1 MTNLPET
8 TSSPQASVVVPCYRC
23 EDVLPHQLEAL
34 SRQRLEEPW
43 EVILVDNG
51 GNANLAELAASH
63 RHRLPQL
70 RVVDAHE
77 RQGAA
82 FARNAGAAAA
92 RGELLLFVDADDEVG
107 EGWLATM
114 VAALAEHPFVACR
127 MDFDKLNPE
136 DAARARSSLQQEG
149 LQRYT
154 YPDFLPH
161 AAGGTLGIRKSVHE
175 AVGGFDT
182 SLLMLEDTDYCWRVQ
197 LAGYDFAFVPAAVVH
212 YRLRETL
219 RGAAKQAFA
228 YGEYNVKLYRRYRA
242 EGMGAITVWRGLRA
256 WYYLLRSLPRL
267 FDGRARARTVW
278 SLVWRLGRLYG
289 SLRYRVFAI

>member
-1 MTNLPET
+1 MKH
-8 TSSPQASVVVPCYRC
+8 SIIIPCYNSAALLA
-23 EDVLPHQLEAL
+23 EQLAAL
-34 SRQRLEEPW
+34 SCQRWDEPW
-43 EVILVDNG
+43 EVIVADNG
-51 GNANLAELAASH
+51 STDDPAAVVA
-63 RHRLPQL
+63 RFQERLPNL
-70 RVVDAHE
+70 RLIDASA
-77 RQGAA
+77 RPGAA
-82 FARNAGAAAA
+82 FARNQGAKAA
-92 RGELLLFVDADDEVG
+92 RGEQLSFLDADDVAG
-107 EGWLATM
+107 EGWLAAIG
-114 VAALAEHPFVACR
+114 AALERHDFVASR
-127 MDFDKLNPE
+127 HDFSRLNPP
-136 DAARARSSLQQEG
+136 AVLASRHNSQSEG
-149 LQRYT
+149 LQRYISPP
-154 YPDFLPH
+154 YLPH
-161 AAGGTLGIRKSVHE
+161 AGGCGLGIKAWLHE
-175 AVGGFDT
+175 AVGGFDE
-182 SLLMLEDTDYCWRVQ
+182 SFLCLEDTDYCWRVQ